1 MEMLS
6 ETARRGCT
14 VVCSVHQP
22 SSRMICRFDDL
33 LVLCRGRCRYCG
45 PQDLVLRHFKEAG
58 YACPPF
64 YNLAEF
70 G

>member
-1 MEMLS
+1 MLS